1 MQHRAGQAYALM
13 GLLILAVA
21 LLCIGGCTEKAAKTT
36 SRPTTASPTAVAPA
50 AGSSAAKPSAATAST
65 PASAPSKGQT
75 AGKPAPEPAFLS
87 PGQVLAWKRG
97 GTTSS
102 LCDRLTIDADG
113 RAVATS
119 CKGQGEAERGNLM
132 LNEAQRNQ
140 LNEWLRTLKPLDR
153 EEGGATTANAVPG
166 RLAIVGSGD
175 RDATASD
182 VAALRGFAA
191 ALFEQAVRAGLPVP
205 APTAPQSDS
214 KSEVTF

>member
-1 MQHRAGQAYALM
+1 L
-13 GLLILAVA
+13 
-21 LLCIGGCTEKAAKTT
+21 
-36 SRPTTASPTAVAPA
+36 
-50 AGSSAAKPSAATAST
+50 ST
-65 PASAPSKGQT
+65 
-75 AGKPAPEPAFLS
+75 
-87 PGQVLAWKRG
+87 GQVLAWKRG

-102 LCDRLTIDADG
+102 LCDRLTIYADG

-132 LNEAQRNQ
+132 LNQVQRNQ

-153 EEGGATTANAVPG
+153 EESGTATASAVPG

-191 ALFEQAVRAGLPVP
+191 SLFEQAVRAGLSVPVP
-205 APTAPQSDS
+205 SAPQSGS

>member
-1 MQHRAGQAYALM
+1 MQHRAGRAYALV

-36 SRPTTASPTAVAPA
+36 PTAASPTAVPPA
-50 AGSSAAKPSAATAST
+50 TGSTAAKPSTATAST
-65 PASAPSKGQT
+65 PVSTPPKAQT
-75 AGKPAPEPAFLS
+75 AGKPSPEPAFLA

-97 GTTSS
+97 GTTYS
-102 LCDRLTIDADG
+102 LCDRLTIYADG

-119 CKGQGEAERGNLM
+119 CKGQGDAERGNLM

-153 EEGGATTANAVPG
+153 EESGDTTANAVPG

-191 ALFEQAVRAGLPVP
+191 ALFEQAVRAGLSVP
-205 APTAPQSDS
+205 LPSAPQSDS
-214 KSEVTF
+214 ASGVTF